1 MKQTKMLKKMTSII
15 CVIALIVT
23 SITAWDVTGV
33 SADTKTTV
41 YQTSDEGRADLLSEV
56 SNGEI
61 NFALNKEASVSR
73 LTTAQG
79 GTNLGIIT
87 NGKFENGNS
96 PNTTIEVGKGVTED
110 RWVEVDF
117 GKAYDSSKIDRV
129 VAMYRTLNSGPTTQT
144 VGSYIIQY
152 SLNGTDYVDIAE
164 VSGLAGGANAIYLD
178 KITMTA
184 EQLEAIPYTRFVR
197 IYATRDLSAYG
208 LMIKGLA
215 VLTDGETKVSEV
227 GFQEVEM
234 LDDPVSLT
242 VTSSDYEQLEYTFEA
257 SANDTGDYAYY
268 AYVDGAKKD
277 EPVSPGQS
285 YVVTG
290 LTAGTHVVKI
300 VAEKGAMKSLGI
312 TESVEVVDTKSLLTS
327 DRNFAIGKVAEASS
341 NRGETNDLE
350 THITDG
356 NLTSMF
362 RTAQADTEA
371 TITIDLGQN
380 YKLDV
385 IEKTVAFYNAGR
397 YPQNYTIDYSSNGV
411 DFETVAEAEGKSE
424 VQSAVVDSSKCTL
437 PAVRY
442 VRFSLSNPVGAGY
455 GFQMYELGVIIKEDA
470 DMTPVEVDTLDD
482 PVSLT
487 VTSGDYGQI
496 EYSFEAAAGDEG
508 DYTYLAYIDGKKKD
522 EAVAPDNTYVETGLT
537 GGNHTVK
544 IVAFKGGIAS
554 EGITE
559 SVQVSD
565 PKDLIATDRNIALG
579 RKAVSSSTRVEIV
592 NGEEVPDNIENL
604 TDGKLNTQFR
614 TLQTDSEANIVID
627 LGANYKINIIE
638 LVAMSYL
645 NDRYA
650 KEYSIDYS
658 EDGEYF
664 ETVCTATGDSTFQY
678 SKINL
683 SDCTLSSVRYVRV
696 NVSKPYAENFG
707 FQFYEIAVI
716 TKDKSLDDTDF
727 TLNQYEYTY
736 TGEEIMPDV
745 TFTFGD
751 TTLQPEK
758 DYVIKGTDN
767 INVGTATAVIEGAG
781 SYAGSK
787 TVKYE
792 IIPANIGNATV
803 STSFDD
809 EGKLDVSVSYN
820 DKPLEYEKDYTY
832 TTEKNADGDM
842 LIKVS
847 ATGNNFVGEAEK
859 VVPITEFP
867 VTEVA
872 NVNVISTEEN
882 TIHVSFENPDT
893 FAGDRQLYDVYLD
906 DVLADENVTAGSY
919 VYEKQ
924 NAGEHTVKV
933 VAKLNG
939 QTSEGIENSVTVKGM
954 DISKY
959 RIVFVIPE
967 EAGDYI
973 YNGMPITPKCE
984 VVSEDGATT
993 LIPNT
998 DYTIVFEDNTNA
1010 GTAKIIVTGI
1020 GLYEGTL
1027 DGTFKIQPKKI
1038 TEKDIDFT
1046 KVKESYP
1053 YSGAP
1058 IEPEVVAAGLEK
1070 NVDYTVVVTE
1080 NVSPGTAKIVVTGI
1094 GNYTGKVTKEFT
1106 IIKKKVSVGRTK
1118 VQTASKKKSAK
1129 KISLKLKRIKGAT
1142 KYQIRISAKK
1152 NGKKVLVKK
1161 VVKKIKVTIKNKKLA
1176 NKKNLYVKARAIKVV
1191 NGKTYTGK
1199 WSKVKRV
1206 KIK

>member
-1 MKQTKMLKKMTSII
+1 MTSII

-341 NRGETNDLE
+341 NRGEINDLE

-397 YPQNYTIDYSSNGV
+397 YPQNYT
-411 DFETVAEAEGKSE
+411 
-424 VQSAVVDSSKCTL
+424 
-437 PAVRY
+437 
-442 VRFSLSNPVGAGY
+442 
-455 GFQMYELGVIIKEDA
+455 
-470 DMTPVEVDTLDD
+470 
-482 PVSLT
+482 
-487 VTSGDYGQI
+487 
-496 EYSFEAAAGDEG
+496 
-508 DYTYLAYIDGKKKD
+508 

-906 DVLADENVTAGSY
+906 DVLADEN
-919 VYEKQ
+919 
-924 NAGEHTVKV
+924 
-933 VAKLNG
+933 
-939 QTSEGIENSVTVKGM
+939 
-954 DISKY
+954 
-959 RIVFVIPE
+959 
-967 EAGDYI
+967 
-973 YNGMPITPKCE
+973 
-984 VVSEDGATT
+984 
-993 LIPNT
+993 
-998 DYTIVFEDNTNA
+998 
-1010 GTAKIIVTGI
+1010 
-1020 GLYEGTL
+1020 
-1027 DGTFKIQPKKI
+1027 
-1038 TEKDIDFT
+1038 
-1046 KVKESYP
+1046 
-1053 YSGAP
+1053 
-1058 IEPEVVAAGLEK
+1058 
-1070 NVDYTVVVTE
+1070 
-1080 NVSPGTAKIVVTGI
+1080 
-1094 GNYTGKVTKEFT
+1094 
-1106 IIKKKVSVGRTK
+1106 
-1118 VQTASKKKSAK
+1118 
-1129 KISLKLKRIKGAT
+1129 
-1142 KYQIRISAKK
+1142 
-1152 NGKKVLVKK
+1152 
-1161 VVKKIKVTIKNKKLA
+1161 
-1176 NKKNLYVKARAIKVV
+1176 
-1191 NGKTYTGK
+1191 
-1199 WSKVKRV
+1199 
-1206 KIK
+1206 